1 MCVTKLMLILYSSHI
16 PKKHTCWD
24 ESVHFYSSMSGIWNL
39 QFITWIWTFV
49 LDEFDVQIA
58 SLADPT
64 ESFWSTYDKSDDQ
77 EKGNQDHDTTKPT
90 FSSKVQTRKKQ
101 TSHRNWSHDQN
112 KYFIFIITGEE
123 ETSKEKIAVSK
134 QGRAKRSRFNRKR
147 KIEELMEEY
156 SLFAR

>member
-1 MCVTKLMLILYSSHI
+1 MCVTKLMLILYSSHV

-24 ESVHFYSSMSGIWNL
+24 EKLHFYSSIWNL
-39 QFITWIWTFV
+39 QLITWIWTFV
-49 LDEFDVQIA
+49 LDESDIQIA
-58 SLADPT
+58 SLADSN

-77 EKGNQDHDTTKPT
+77 EKGNQDHDTTKLT

-101 TSHRNWSHDQN
+101 TSHRNWSNDQN
-112 KYFIFIITGEE
+112 KYFIFIIIGEE
-123 ETSKEKIAVSK
+123 ETSKEKLAVSK
-134 QGRAKRSRFNRKR
+134 QGWAKRSRFNRKR